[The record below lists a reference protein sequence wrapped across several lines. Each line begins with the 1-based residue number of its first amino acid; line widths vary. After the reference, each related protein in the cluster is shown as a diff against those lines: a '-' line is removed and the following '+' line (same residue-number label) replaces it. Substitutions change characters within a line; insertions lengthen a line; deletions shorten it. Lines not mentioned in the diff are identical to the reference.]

1 MRHLTV
7 DWLPASALLVFGLV
21 FLVTSLS
28 MPPDYSGGRGGAMVP
43 IAASAI
49 VVGLSLVDLV
59 LQFRGSR
66 KRELGGDAAD
76 DESRHVMLMTFC
88 RYSAP
93 IILLLAVYGILF
105 GIIGYLLSTMLAG
118 FLAFRAFGNSTYRSL
133 LHMAIGTAVL
143 YFAFIDVLGVYDP
156 EGDFLTRLIGAG

>member
-1 MRHLTV
+1 
-7 DWLPASALLVFGLV
+7 
-21 FLVTSLS
+21 
-28 MPPDYSGGRGGAMVP
+28 MVP
-43 IAASAI
+43 IAASVI

-59 LQFRGSR
+59 LQFRGSH
-66 KRELGGDAAD
+66 KRQLGGDAAD
-76 DESRHVMLMTFC
+76 DESRHVMLMIFC

-133 LHMAIGTAVL
+133 LHMAIGTAIL

-156 EGDFLTRLIGAG
+156 AGDFLTRLIGAG